1 MISITALGTNCV
13 ASRHECVRRR
23 YDRVLQVP
31 HIMDAPAQLAPNPL
45 IDKFLERCREEMAA
59 MRRAMEAKD
68 FATIEH
74 AAKRIH
80 AGAITLE
87 LPAIS
92 DIARVVARSAE
103 NRHER
108 IVAGLI
114 DHLGRLVEREGA

>member
-1 MISITALGTNCV
+1 
-13 ASRHECVRRR
+13 
-23 YDRVLQVP
+23 
-31 HIMDAPAQLAPNPL
+31 MDALAQLSPNPL
-45 IDKFLERCREEMAA
+45 LDKFLERCREEMAA
-59 MRRAMEAKD
+59 MRRAIAEKD
-68 FATIEH
+68 FEAIDH

-80 AGAITLE
+80 AGAMVLE
-87 LPAIS
+87 LSAIS